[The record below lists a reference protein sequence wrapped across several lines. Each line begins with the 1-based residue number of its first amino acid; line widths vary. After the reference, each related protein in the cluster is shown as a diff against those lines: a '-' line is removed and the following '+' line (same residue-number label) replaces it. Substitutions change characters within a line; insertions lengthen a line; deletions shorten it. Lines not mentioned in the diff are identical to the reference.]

1 VGLEFKSFMST
12 EMYTSKAGKKEKHQ
26 LHSGFR
32 DGLSLVATEPNLL
45 MTCIFYTREVKW
57 ILANN

>member
-1 VGLEFKSFMST
+1 MST